1 MMCALSTSFHAVFV
15 EHLLCAKCALFGA
28 RNMELDKTQ
37 MLSSWDLQRKTRD
50 TSEGQR

>member
-1 MMCALSTSFHAVFV
+1 MMCALSTSCHAIFV

-37 MLSSWDLQRKTRD
+37 MLSSWDLQRKRN
-50 TSEGQR
+50 TSGG